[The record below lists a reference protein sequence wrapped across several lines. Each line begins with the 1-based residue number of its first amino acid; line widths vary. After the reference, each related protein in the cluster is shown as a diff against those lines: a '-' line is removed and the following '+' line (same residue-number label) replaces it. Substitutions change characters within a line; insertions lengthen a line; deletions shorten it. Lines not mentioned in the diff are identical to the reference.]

1 MIKLKPLLI
10 ENISSEVEFFE
21 KGIKHRYPQ
30 ISEFGIYYDESINA
44 LFLSDIYVKE
54 EFKGQGIG
62 SKVMEET
69 IGFAK
74 RLKLPVVLVPDSDD
88 DQTRLIK
95 FYQKFGFVI
104 NSGKNINRN
113 LKIPSAVSM
122 YKMPL

>member
-10 ENISSEVEFFE
+10 ENISSEVEIFE
-21 KGIKHRYPQ
+21 KGVKHRYPQ

-44 LFLSDIYVKE
+44 LFLSDIYIKE